1 MPPRYAYWTI
11 IVDDQPTAFRAG
23 ALDDIMP
30 TFNRLKEKQ
39 PTAKLMWF
47 QSGKLWPSRIDAR
60 EAMQV
65 RGERGRYSDPRQD
78 GGDKTA
84 SRERPK
90 WKSKDFSNPKPRT
103 ADAKPTERPEWKPR
117 GSSSPQA
124 PKPSSPGRSEKPE
137 WGARDNARASWKP
150 KGASL
155 PEGKPEWKPRG
166 AASSRPQSSSYERTA
181 KPAWKPKDAAGDK
194 PSWKPKGAGDRPAW
208 KGRDDSRSS
217 GKPEWKPKGSPV
229 GRPFTGRRS
238 EGQDRP
244 EWKSKTAGEKPEW
257 KPKGTSSPQAFKPSS
272 PEEPKRKWIPKA
284 EYKKL
289 TGTEA
294 KRDEKWRPG
303 GEHKDPRQ
311 KYIDAKKAK
320 WGRFK
325 QAIRSRAKKKS

>member
-78 GGDKTA
+78 GGDKTP
-84 SRERPK
+84 SRDRPK
-90 WKSKDFSNPKPRT
+90 WKSKDFSARPR
-103 ADAKPTERPEWKPR
+103 AAGPTRPERPERTEPFDSTRQKSGVAQDRRPEWKPK
-117 GSSSPQA
+117 GSA
-124 PKPSSPGRSEKPE
+124 PPAERSAKAE
-137 WGARDNARASWKP
+137 WRP
-150 KGASL
+150 KA
-155 PEGKPEWKPRG
+155 PEGD
-166 AASSRPQSSSYERTA
+166 RPA
-181 KPAWKPKDAAGDK
+181 
-194 PSWKPKGAGDRPAW
+194 WKPKGAGDRPAW
-208 KGRDDSRSS
+208 RGRDDARGPGKSDWKPKSASS
-217 GKPEWKPKGSPV
+217 DRPAWKPKGDARQERPAWTPKGAADQERPAWKPKSSADRPEWKPKG
-229 GRPFTGRRS
+229 
-238 EGQDRP
+238 
-244 EWKSKTAGEKPEW
+244 A
-257 KPKGTSSPQAFKPSS
+257 A
-272 PEEPKRKWIPKA
+272 PEEGAEKRKWIPKA

-294 KRDEKWRPG
+294 RRDDKWRPG

-311 KYIDAKKAK
+311 KYKDAKKAK

-325 QAIRSRAKKKS
+325 QAIRSRAKKNSS

>member
-78 GGDKTA
+78 GGDTTP

-90 WKSKDFSNPKPRT
+90 WKSKDFSNSKPPAARAEPT
-103 ADAKPTERPEWKPR
+103 ARPEWKPR
-117 GSSSPQA
+117 SSSAHAPGPQRGSRAGVEAPKSSSPQR
-124 PKPSSPGRSEKPE
+124 GGKPE
-137 WGARDNARASWKP
+137 WKP
-150 KGASL
+150 KSSG
-155 PEGKPEWKPRG
+155 EKPEWKPRG
-166 AASSRPQSSSYERTA
+166 ASNDRPASQPT
-181 KPAWKPKDAAGDK
+181 DT
-194 PSWKPKGAGDRPAW
+194 GDRPAW
-208 KGRDDSRSS
+208 KGRADSRTAGKPEWQPRGASS
-217 GKPEWKPKGSPV
+217 GRPAWKPKDSAGGRPAWKPNAFAGERPAWKPKSAGDRPEWKPKGAAADGSA
-229 GRPFTGRRS
+229 
-238 EGQDRP
+238 E
-244 EWKSKTAGEKPEW
+244 
-257 KPKGTSSPQAFKPSS
+257 
-272 PEEPKRKWIPKA
+272 KRKWIPKA

-294 KRDEKWRPG
+294 KRDDKWRPG
-303 GEHKDPRQ
+303 GEHQDPRQ
-311 KYIDAKKAK
+311 KYKDAKKAK

>member
-11 IVDDQPTAFRAG
+11 IVDDQPTAFRAA

-78 GGDKTA
+78 GGDKA
-84 SRERPK
+84 PGRERPK
-90 WKSKDFSNPKPRT
+90 WKAKDFSAKPRAAAPERT
-103 ADAKPTERPEWKPR
+103 SRPEWKPKSAEKPEWKPRRASSERPAWKPKGASGERPEWKPR
-117 GSSSPQA
+117 D
-124 PKPSSPGRSEKPE
+124 PSSPPSFAK
-137 WGARDNARASWKP
+137 AS
-150 KGASL
+150 
-155 PEGKPEWKPRG
+155 EGKQG
-166 AASSRPQSSSYERTA
+166 L
-181 KPAWKPKDAAGDK
+181 
-194 PSWKPKGAGDRPAW
+194 
-208 KGRDDSRSS
+208 
-217 GKPEWKPKGSPV
+217 
-229 GRPFTGRRS
+229 
-238 EGQDRP
+238 
-244 EWKSKTAGEKPEW
+244 
-257 KPKGTSSPQAFKPSS
+257 KPSS
-272 PEEPKRKWIPKA
+272 PEDPAKRKWIPKA

-294 KRDEKWRPG
+294 RRDDKWRPG

-311 KYIDAKKAK
+311 KYKDAKKAK

-325 QAIRSRAKKKS
+325 QAIRSRAKKS

>member
-47 QSGKLWPSRIDAR
+47 QSGKLWASRIDAR

-78 GGDKTA
+78 GGDKTSA
-84 SRERPK
+84 RERPK
-90 WKSKDFSNPKPRT
+90 WKSRDFSNPRAPKRAPGAEAAPEWKPSGPEQRVKPDWKPKQSGGDKPSGMSKPAPEWKPRANVGRPST
-103 ADAKPTERPEWKPR
+103 GRRSEEQDRPEWKPKGAESERPKWEPKGPGGKSFDRRERPDWKAKESSRPARKPEWKPKSYGNPTWNARGDSSPKPRASSRERSERPEWKP
-117 GSSSPQA
+117 
-124 PKPSSPGRSEKPE
+124 
-137 WGARDNARASWKP
+137 
-150 KGASL
+150 KGA
-155 PEGKPEWKPRG
+155 
-166 AASSRPQSSSYERTA
+166 A
-181 KPAWKPKDAAGDK
+181 
-194 PSWKPKGAGDRPAW
+194 
-208 KGRDDSRSS
+208 
-217 GKPEWKPKGSPV
+217 V
-229 GRPFTGRRS
+229 GRPLMGRQG
-238 EGQDRP
+238 EGEDQP
-244 EWKSKTAGEKPEW
+244 EK
-257 KPKGTSSPQAFKPSS
+257 
-272 PEEPKRKWIPKA
+272 KRQWIPKA

-294 KRDEKWRPG
+294 KRDDKWRPG

-311 KYIDAKKAK
+311 KYKDAKKAK

-325 QAIRSRAKKKS
+325 QAIRSRTKKKS

>member
-30 TFNRLKEKQ
+30 TFNRLKDKQ

-78 GGDKTA
+78 GGDKTSA
-84 SRERPK
+84 RERPK
-90 WKSKDFSNPKPRT
+90 WKSKDFSNPRPRA
-103 ADAKPTERPEWKPR
+103 ADAKPTERPEWKPKQS
-117 GSSSPQA
+117 GGDKPAGMSKPA
-124 PKPSSPGRSEKPE
+124 PE
-137 WGARDNARASWKP
+137 WKP
-150 KGASL
+150 KGSSVG
-155 PEGKPEWKPRG
+155 PPFQGGRSKGKDRPEWGTR
-166 AASSRPQSSSYERTA
+166 SHSRPSD
-181 KPAWKPKDAAGDK
+181 KPAWKPKD
-194 PSWKPKGAGDRPAW
+194 PGAR
-208 KGRDDSRSS
+208 
-217 GKPEWKPKGSPV
+217 PEWKPKGAAV
-229 GRPFTGRRS
+229 GRPSGRQG
-238 EGQDRP
+238 EGEDQP
-244 EWKSKTAGEKPEW
+244 EK
-257 KPKGTSSPQAFKPSS
+257 
-272 PEEPKRKWIPKA
+272 KRQWIPKA

-294 KRDEKWRPG
+294 KRDDKWRPG

-311 KYIDAKKAK
+311 KYKDAKKAK

-325 QAIRSRAKKKS
+325 QAIRSRAKKKP

>member
-1 MPPRYAYWTI
+1 VPPRYAYWTI
-11 IVDDQPTAFRAG
+11 IVDNQPTAFRAG

-78 GGDKTA
+78 GGDTTP

-90 WKSKDFSNPKPRT
+90 WKSKDFSAGPR
-103 ADAKPTERPEWKPR
+103 APR
-117 GSSSPQA
+117 
-124 PKPSSPGRSEKPE
+124 PSSPEQRV
-137 WGARDNARASWKP
+137 
-150 KGASL
+150 
-155 PEGKPEWKPRG
+155 
-166 AASSRPQSSSYERTA
+166 
-181 KPAWKPKDAAGDK
+181 
-194 PSWKPKGAGDRPAW
+194 
-208 KGRDDSRSS
+208 
-217 GKPEWKPKGSPV
+217 KPEWKPKTS
-229 GRPFTGRRS
+229 
-238 EGQDRP
+238 
-244 EWKSKTAGEKPEW
+244 GEKPEW
-257 KPKGTSSPQAFKPSS
+257 KPKGSSAGPPFKGGRSEGKDRPEWGASKPAWKPRGASS
-272 PEEPKRKWIPKA
+272 DRPAWKSKGSSVGPPFQGGRSKDKDRPEWKPRSASVGRPATGRQGEGEDQPEKRKWIPKA

-294 KRDEKWRPG
+294 KRDDKWRPG

-311 KYIDAKKAK
+311 KYKDAKKAK

-325 QAIRSRAKKKS
+325 QAILSRAKKKS

>member
-39 PTAKLMWF
+39 PGAKLMWF

-78 GGDKTA
+78 GGGQTP

-90 WKSKDFSNPKPRT
+90 WKSKDFSARPRAASPAPGERPRWKPRDPSSPR
-103 ADAKPTERPEWKPR
+103 ALKPSKPSSPEQRGKPEWKPK
-117 GSSSPQA
+117 GS
-124 PKPSSPGRSEKPE
+124 G
-137 WGARDNARASWKP
+137 
-150 KGASL
+150 
-155 PEGKPEWKPRG
+155 GKPEWKPRG
-166 AASSRPQSSSYERTA
+166 AAS
-181 KPAWKPKDAAGDK
+181 
-194 PSWKPKGAGDRPAW
+194 DRPAW
-208 KGRDDSRSS
+208 KSKPSS
-217 GKPEWKPKGSPV
+217 PE
-229 GRPFTGRRS
+229 RR
-238 EGQDRP
+238 
-244 EWKSKTAGEKPEW
+244 EKPEW
-257 KPKGTSSPQAFKPSS
+257 KPRGSSSPDDPA
-272 PEEPKRKWIPKA
+272 KRKWIPKA

-294 KRDEKWRPG
+294 KRDDKWRPG
-303 GEHKDPRQ
+303 GEHADPRQ
-311 KYIDAKKAK
+311 KYKDAKKAK

-325 QAIRSRAKKKS
+325 QAIRSRAAKSKKP

>member
-78 GGDKTA
+78 GGDKTP

-90 WKSKDFSNPKPRT
+90 WKSKDFSSPRPPNRAPSAAAALGWKSSSPERSTKPEWKPKSSSVGPFDSARQKPGVAQDRPPDNAGRGEGKPRPEWG
-103 ADAKPTERPEWKPR
+103 AKSKTEWKPKSSGERPEWKPR
-117 GSSSPQA
+117 G
-124 PKPSSPGRSEKPE
+124 
-137 WGARDNARASWKP
+137 
-150 KGASL
+150 
-155 PEGKPEWKPRG
+155 
-166 AASSRPQSSSYERTA
+166 
-181 KPAWKPKDAAGDK
+181 
-194 PSWKPKGAGDRPAW
+194 
-208 KGRDDSRSS
+208 
-217 GKPEWKPKGSPV
+217 
-229 GRPFTGRRS
+229 
-238 EGQDRP
+238 
-244 EWKSKTAGEKPEW
+244 
-257 KPKGTSSPQAFKPSS
+257 TSSPPSFAKASEGKQAPRPSS
-272 PEEPKRKWIPKA
+272 PEDPAKRKWIPKA

-294 KRDEKWRPG
+294 KRDDKWRPG

-325 QAIRSRAKKKS
+325 QAIRSRSKGKKP

>member
-1 MPPRYAYWTI
+1 VPPRYAYWTI

-78 GGDKTA
+78 GGDNTP

-90 WKSKDFSNPKPRT
+90 WKSKDFSSPR
-103 ADAKPTERPEWKPR
+103 AL
-117 GSSSPQA
+117 
-124 PKPSSPGRSEKPE
+124 KPSSPEQRV
-137 WGARDNARASWKP
+137 
-150 KGASL
+150 
-155 PEGKPEWKPRG
+155 KPEWKPR
-166 AASSRPQSSSYERTA
+166 SSS
-181 KPAWKPKDAAGDK
+181 P
-194 PSWKPKGAGDRPAW
+194 
-208 KGRDDSRSS
+208 GRSA
-217 GKPEWKPKGSPV
+217 KPEWKPKSSSESKPRPV
-229 GRPFTGRRS
+229 GRPFMGRRS

-244 EWKSKTAGEKPEW
+244 EWKPKSSGDRPEW
-257 KPKGTSSPQAFKPSS
+257 KPKGAAADAGA
-272 PEEPKRKWIPKA
+272 EKRKWIPKA

-294 KRDEKWRPG
+294 RRDDKWRPG

>member
-78 GGDKTA
+78 GGNNA
-84 SRERPK
+84 SSRERPK
-90 WKSKDFSNPKPRT
+90 WQSKDFSSPPSFAKASDGKRAPKPSTGPPARQPRWGGSPQRSG
-103 ADAKPTERPEWKPR
+103 KLEWKPR
-117 GSSSPQA
+117 GSSSPQ
-124 PKPSSPGRSEKPE
+124 
-137 WGARDNARASWKP
+137 D
-150 KGASL
+150 
-155 PEGKPEWKPRG
+155 
-166 AASSRPQSSSYERTA
+166 
-181 KPAWKPKDAAGDK
+181 PA
-194 PSWKPKGAGDRPAW
+194 
-208 KGRDDSRSS
+208 
-217 GKPEWKPKGSPV
+217 
-229 GRPFTGRRS
+229 
-238 EGQDRP
+238 
-244 EWKSKTAGEKPEW
+244 
-257 KPKGTSSPQAFKPSS
+257 
-272 PEEPKRKWIPKA
+272 KRKWIPKA

-294 KRDEKWRPG
+294 RRDDKWRPG

>member
-78 GGDKTA
+78 GGDKPP

-90 WKSKDFSNPKPRT
+90 WKSKDFSSPKPQAPSRERS
-103 ADAKPTERPEWKPR
+103 ERPEWKPR
-117 GSSSPQA
+117 SSSPKPQA
-124 PKPSSPGRSEKPE
+124 SSRGRSDRPEWKPRSSSPKPQASSPERSEQ
-137 WGARDNARASWKP
+137 
-150 KGASL
+150 
-155 PEGKPEWKPRG
+155 PEWKPRG
-166 AASSRPQSSSYERTA
+166 ASTERPA
-181 KPAWKPKDAAGDK
+181 
-194 PSWKPKGAGDRPAW
+194 WKPKGAGDRPAW
-208 KGRDDSRSS
+208 KGRVDSRHSS
-217 GKPEWKPKGSPV
+217 PQGLNRAPGAAAAPGWKPSSPE
-229 GRPFTGRRS
+229 RR
-238 EGQDRP
+238 
-244 EWKSKTAGEKPEW
+244 EKPEW
-257 KPKGTSSPQAFKPSS
+257 KPRDSSSPQALKPSS
-272 PEEPKRKWIPKA
+272 PDDQAKRKWIPKA

-294 KRDEKWRPG
+294 KRDDKWRPG

-311 KYIDAKKAK
+311 KYKDAKKAK

>member
-23 ALDDIMP
+23 ALEDIMP

-78 GGDKTA
+78 GGDKTP

-90 WKSKDFSNPKPRT
+90 WKSKDL
-103 ADAKPTERPEWKPR
+103 
-117 GSSSPQA
+117 SSPRA
-124 PKPSSPGRSEKPE
+124 PKPSSPEHREKPE
-137 WGARDNARASWKP
+137 WKP
-150 KGASL
+150 KGSLAGPPPAFKASRLSPQPARAPL
-155 PEGKPEWKPRG
+155 PRTPRPERDAKAVWKPAKPEWKPRG
-166 AASSRPQSSSYERTA
+166 ASSDRPA
-181 KPAWKPKDAAGDK
+181 
-194 PSWKPKGAGDRPAW
+194 WKPKGAGDRPAW
-208 KGRDDSRSS
+208 KGRDDSRLSA
-217 GKPEWKPKGSPV
+217 KPEWKPRNTGE
-229 GRPFTGRRS
+229 RP
-238 EGQDRP
+238 
-244 EWKSKTAGEKPEW
+244 AW
-257 KPKGTSSPQAFKPSS
+257 KPKGAAADAGA
-272 PEEPKRKWIPKA
+272 EKRKWIPKA

-294 KRDEKWRPG
+294 KRDDKWRPG

-311 KYIDAKKAK
+311 QYKDAKKAK

-325 QAIRSRAKKKS
+325 QAIRSRAAKIKKS

>member
-78 GGDKTA
+78 GGDKTP

-90 WKSKDFSNPKPRT
+90 WKSKDFSSPRAPKPSSPEQRVKPEWKPKS
-103 ADAKPTERPEWKPR
+103 ADGKRPDWRPKASGEKPEWKPRGASPARAWKPKGASDERPAWKPR

-124 PKPSSPGRSEKPE
+124 PKPSSPEDP
-137 WGARDNARASWKP
+137 
-150 KGASL
+150 
-155 PEGKPEWKPRG
+155 
-166 AASSRPQSSSYERTA
+166 
-181 KPAWKPKDAAGDK
+181 
-194 PSWKPKGAGDRPAW
+194 
-208 KGRDDSRSS
+208 
-217 GKPEWKPKGSPV
+217 
-229 GRPFTGRRS
+229 
-238 EGQDRP
+238 
-244 EWKSKTAGEKPEW
+244 
-257 KPKGTSSPQAFKPSS
+257 
-272 PEEPKRKWIPKA
+272 PKRKWIPKE

-294 KRDEKWRPG
+294 KRDDKWRPG

>member
-65 RGERGRYSDPRQD
+65 RGERGRYSDPKQD
-78 GGDKTA
+78 GGDKI

-90 WKSKDFSNPKPRT
+90 WKSKDFSNPKPPAARAERT
-103 ADAKPTERPEWKPR
+103 EPFDSARPKSGVAQDRRPEWKPRSSNPKPEAPNREQSTKPEWKPKAPGAKPEWKPKGASTDRPAWKPKGAGDRPEWKAREDDSRAPAKPEWKSKSASGDRPTWQSKSAPGGRPFMGRQGKDQQRPEWKPR

-124 PKPSSPGRSEKPE
+124 PKPSSAE
-137 WGARDNARASWKP
+137 D
-150 KGASL
+150 
-155 PEGKPEWKPRG
+155 
-166 AASSRPQSSSYERTA
+166 
-181 KPAWKPKDAAGDK
+181 
-194 PSWKPKGAGDRPAW
+194 
-208 KGRDDSRSS
+208 
-217 GKPEWKPKGSPV
+217 PV
-229 GRPFTGRRS
+229 R
-238 EGQDRP
+238 
-244 EWKSKTAGEKPEW
+244 
-257 KPKGTSSPQAFKPSS
+257 
-272 PEEPKRKWIPKA
+272 RKWIPKA

-294 KRDEKWRPG
+294 KRDDKWRPG
-303 GEHKDPRQ
+303 GEHQDPRQ
-311 KYIDAKKAK
+311 KYKDAKKAK

-325 QAIRSRAKKKS
+325 QAIRSRVKKKS

>member
-78 GGDKTA
+78 GGDKTP

-90 WKSKDFSNPKPRT
+90 WKSKDFSAGPRSPKPSGS
-103 ADAKPTERPEWKPR
+103 ERNTKPEWKPKTS
-117 GSSSPQA
+117 G
-124 PKPSSPGRSEKPE
+124 E
-137 WGARDNARASWKP
+137 
-150 KGASL
+150 
-155 PEGKPEWKPRG
+155 KPEWKPRG
-166 AASSRPQSSSYERTA
+166 ASSERPVWKSKSTSSDR
-181 KPAWKPKDAAGDK
+181 PAWKSKTASSPA
-194 PSWKPKGAGDRPAW
+194 WKPKGAGDRPAW
-208 KGRDDSRSS
+208 QARQDDSRAS
-217 GKPEWKPKGSPV
+217 GKPEWKPKGASS
-229 GRPFTGRRS
+229 G
-238 EGQDRP
+238 DRP
-244 EWKSKTAGEKPEW
+244 EWKPRG
-257 KPKGTSSPQAFKPSS
+257 SSPQTPEPSS
-272 PEEPKRKWIPKA
+272 PGDPAKRKWIPKA

-294 KRDEKWRPG
+294 KRDDKWRPG
-303 GEHKDPRQ
+303 GEHQDPRQ
-311 KYIDAKKAK
+311 KYKDAKKAK

-325 QAIRSRAKKKS
+325 QAIRSRAAKSKKS

>member
-1 MPPRYAYWTI
+1 VPPRYAYWTI
-11 IVDDQPTAFRAG
+11 IVDDQPTAFRAA

-78 GGDKTA
+78 GGGKTA

-90 WKSKDFSNPKPRT
+90 WKSKDFS
-103 ADAKPTERPEWKPR
+103 AGRP
-117 GSSSPQA
+117 SPQA
-124 PKPSSPGRSEKPE
+124 LKPSSPGR
-137 WGARDNARASWKP
+137 G
-150 KGASL
+150 
-155 PEGKPEWKPRG
+155 GKL
-166 AASSRPQSSSYERTA
+166 
-181 KPAWKPKDAAGDK
+181 
-194 PSWKPKGAGDRPAW
+194 
-208 KGRDDSRSS
+208 
-217 GKPEWKPKGSPV
+217 EWKPKTS
-229 GRPFTGRRS
+229 
-238 EGQDRP
+238 
-244 EWKSKTAGEKPEW
+244 GEKPEW
-257 KPKGTSSPQAFKPSS
+257 KPRRASTDPPAWKPKAPAGERPEWRPKGAAGDRPEWKPRDASSPKALRPLSPGQHAKPSS
-272 PEEPKRKWIPKA
+272 PQDPAKRKWVPKA

-294 KRDEKWRPG
+294 RRDDKWRPG

-311 KYIDAKKAK
+311 KYKDAKKAK

-325 QAIRSRAKKKS
+325 QAIRSRAAKTKKS

>member
-11 IVDDQPTAFRAG
+11 IVDNQPTAFRAG

-78 GGDKTA
+78 GGDK
-84 SRERPK
+84 SRSPERPK
-90 WKSKDFSNPKPRT
+90 WRSKDFSAKPRASAPERT
-103 ADAKPTERPEWKPR
+103 QRPEWTPKGSPSPSTRPFTGRRSEGDERPEWKPKTS
-117 GSSSPQA
+117 G
-124 PKPSSPGRSEKPE
+124 E
-137 WGARDNARASWKP
+137 
-150 KGASL
+150 
-155 PEGKPEWKPRG
+155 KPEWKPRG
-166 AASSRPQSSSYERTA
+166 ASSERPA
-181 KPAWKPKDAAGDK
+181 
-194 PSWKPKGAGDRPAW
+194 WKPKGAGDRPAW

-217 GKPEWKPKGSPV
+217 GKPEWKPRGTSSPKPQPGPQRGTRAGV
-229 GRPFTGRRS
+229 EASSRERS
-238 EGQDRP
+238 ER
-244 EWKSKTAGEKPEW
+244 PEW
-257 KPKGTSSPQAFKPSS
+257 KPKGTAADVGA
-272 PEEPKRKWIPKA
+272 EKRKWIPKA

-294 KRDEKWRPG
+294 KRDDKWRPG

-311 KYIDAKKAK
+311 KYKDAKKAK

-325 QAIRSRAKKKS
+325 QAIRSRAAKTKKS

>member
-1 MPPRYAYWTI
+1 VPPRYAYWTI

-78 GGDKTA
+78 GGDKTPA
-84 SRERPK
+84 RERPK
-90 WKSKDFSNPKPRT
+90 WKSKDFSAGPR
-103 ADAKPTERPEWKPR
+103 
-117 GSSSPQA
+117 A
-124 PKPSSPGRSEKPE
+124 PKPSSPEERVKPE
-137 WGARDNARASWKP
+137 
-150 KGASL
+150 
-155 PEGKPEWKPRG
+155 
-166 AASSRPQSSSYERTA
+166 
-181 KPAWKPKDAAGDK
+181 
-194 PSWKPKGAGDRPAW
+194 WKPKGAGDRPAW
-208 KGRDDSRSS
+208 KGRED
-217 GKPEWKPKGSPV
+217 
-229 GRPFTGRRS
+229 
-238 EGQDRP
+238 
-244 EWKSKTAGEKPEW
+244 
-257 KPKGTSSPQAFKPSS
+257 SSPQAFKPSS
-272 PEEPKRKWIPKA
+272 PQHRGTKPEWKPKSSGERPEWKPRSSSPEDSPKRKWIPKA

-294 KRDEKWRPG
+294 KRDDKWRPG
-303 GEHKDPRQ
+303 GEHADPRQ
-311 KYIDAKKAK
+311 KYKDAKKAK

>member
-1 MPPRYAYWTI
+1 VPPRYAYWTI

-78 GGDKTA
+78 GGDKA
-84 SRERPK
+84 SAREPFDSARQKSGIAQDRRPK
-90 WKSKDFSNPKPRT
+90 WKSKDFSSPPSFAKASEGKRAPKPSSPEQRVKPEWKPRSSSPPSF
-103 ADAKPTERPEWKPR
+103 AKASEGKQAPNRAPSAAAALGWKPSSPGKPEWKPRGASSDRPAWKPKGAGDRPEWKPR
-117 GSSSPQA
+117 GSSP
-124 PKPSSPGRSEKPE
+124 PSFAK
-137 WGARDNARASWKP
+137 AS
-150 KGASL
+150 
-155 PEGKPEWKPRG
+155 EGK
-166 AASSRPQSSSYERTA
+166 
-181 KPAWKPKDAAGDK
+181 
-194 PSWKPKGAGDRPAW
+194 
-208 KGRDDSRSS
+208 
-217 GKPEWKPKGSPV
+217 
-229 GRPFTGRRS
+229 
-238 EGQDRP
+238 
-244 EWKSKTAGEKPEW
+244 
-257 KPKGTSSPQAFKPSS
+257 QAHKPSS
-272 PEEPKRKWIPKA
+272 PEDPPKRKWIPKA

-289 TGTEA
+289 IGTEA
-294 KRDEKWRPG
+294 KRDDKWRPG

>member
-78 GGDKTA
+78 GGDKTP

-90 WKSKDFSNPKPRT
+90 WKSRDFSNPKPPAARAEPT
-103 ADAKPTERPEWKPR
+103 ARPEWKPR
-117 GSSSPQA
+117 SSSPPSYAKASEGKQA
-124 PKPSSPGRSEKPE
+124 PGPQRGSRAGMEAHKPSSPERNAKPE
-137 WGARDNARASWKP
+137 WKP
-150 KGASL
+150 KSSG
-155 PEGKPEWKPRG
+155 EKPEWKPRG
-166 AASSRPQSSSYERTA
+166 ASTDRPA
-181 KPAWKPKDAAGDK
+181 
-194 PSWKPKGAGDRPAW
+194 WKPKGAGDRPAW
-208 KGRDDSRSS
+208 KGRDDSRAPVTPEWKSKGAGDRPAWKSS
-217 GKPEWKPKGSPV
+217 DSRRTSPHAFKASSPERGEKLGWKPKSPSESSRPEWKPKGAAADGSV
-229 GRPFTGRRS
+229 
-238 EGQDRP
+238 E
-244 EWKSKTAGEKPEW
+244 
-257 KPKGTSSPQAFKPSS
+257 
-272 PEEPKRKWIPKA
+272 KRKWIPKA

-294 KRDEKWRPG
+294 KRDDKWRPG
-303 GEHKDPRQ
+303 GEHQDPRQ
-311 KYIDAKKAK
+311 KYKDAKKAK

>member
-11 IVDDQPTAFRAG
+11 IVDNQPTAFRAG

-78 GGDKTA
+78 GGDKTP

-90 WKSKDFSNPKPRT
+90 WKSKDFSNPKAPAAR
-103 ADAKPTERPEWKPR
+103 AEPAGRPEWKPR
-117 GSSSPQA
+117 SSSPPSFKEDKHA
-124 PKPSSPGRSEKPE
+124 HRPSSPARSTKPE
-137 WGARDNARASWKP
+137 WKP
-150 KGASL
+150 KASGA
-155 PEGKPEWKPRG
+155 KPEWKPRG
-166 AASSRPQSSSYERTA
+166 ASTDRPAWKPTPSSEKREWKPKGSAVGKPEWRPRSSSREQSE
-181 KPAWKPKDAAGDK
+181 KPAWKPKS
-194 PSWKPKGAGDRPAW
+194 PSA
-208 KGRDDSRSS
+208 SS
-217 GKPEWKPKGSPV
+217 ERPEWKPKGAAS
-229 GRPFTGRRS
+229 
-238 EGQDRP
+238 D
-244 EWKSKTAGEKPEW
+244 AGAE
-257 KPKGTSSPQAFKPSS
+257 
-272 PEEPKRKWIPKA
+272 KRKWIPKA

-294 KRDEKWRPG
+294 KRDDKWRPG
-303 GEHKDPRQ
+303 GEHQDPRQ
-311 KYIDAKKAK
+311 KYKDAKKAK

>member
-11 IVDDQPTAFRAG
+11 IVDGQPTAFRAG
-23 ALDDIMP
+23 ALEDIMP

-65 RGERGRYSDPRQD
+65 RGARGRYSDPRQD
-78 GGDKTA
+78 GVDQTP

-90 WKSKDFSNPKPRT
+90 WKSKDFSSPRAPKPS
-103 ADAKPTERPEWKPR
+103 RPEWKPK
-117 GSSSPQA
+117 GSLAGPPPAFKASRPSPQ
-124 PKPSSPGRSEKPE
+124 P
-137 WGARDNARASWKP
+137 ARAPLPRSPRPERDAKAVWKP
-150 KGASL
+150 A
-155 PEGKPEWKPRG
+155 KPEWKPRDTT
-166 AASSRPQSSSYERTA
+166 SDRPA
-181 KPAWKPKDAAGDK
+181 
-194 PSWKPKGAGDRPAW
+194 WKPKGAGDRPAW

-217 GKPEWKPKGSPV
+217 SKPEWKPRNMGERPEWKPKGAA
-229 GRPFTGRRS
+229 T
-238 EGQDRP
+238 E
-244 EWKSKTAGEKPEW
+244 AGAE
-257 KPKGTSSPQAFKPSS
+257 
-272 PEEPKRKWIPKA
+272 KRKWIPKA

-294 KRDEKWRPG
+294 KRDDKWRPG

-311 KYIDAKKAK
+311 KYKDAKKAS

-325 QAIRSRAKKKS
+325 QAIRSRAAKIKKS

>member
-11 IVDDQPTAFRAG
+11 IVDNQPTAFRAG

-78 GGDKTA
+78 GGDKTP

-90 WKSKDFSNPKPRT
+90 WKSKDFSAGPR
-103 ADAKPTERPEWKPR
+103 AA
-117 GSSSPQA
+117 
-124 PKPSSPGRSEKPE
+124 KPSSREQ
-137 WGARDNARASWKP
+137 GA
-150 KGASL
+150 
-155 PEGKPEWKPRG
+155 
-166 AASSRPQSSSYERTA
+166 
-181 KPAWKPKDAAGDK
+181 
-194 PSWKPKGAGDRPAW
+194 
-208 KGRDDSRSS
+208 
-217 GKPEWKPKGSPV
+217 KPEWKPKGSSSPEQ
-229 GRPFTGRRS
+229 RPK
-238 EGQDRP
+238 P
-244 EWKSKTAGEKPEW
+244 EWKPRTSGEKPEW
-257 KPKGTSSPQAFKPSS
+257 KPKGSSAGPPFKGGRSEGKDRPEGGASKPAWKARSASGDRPAWQPKGSNAGPPPQGGRSHGKDRPEWGARGGRRGEGQDRPEGKPEWKPKDSS
-272 PEEPKRKWIPKA
+272 ARPEWKPRSAPVGRPSTGRQGEGEDQPEKRKWIPKA

-294 KRDEKWRPG
+294 KRDDKWRPG
-303 GEHKDPRQ
+303 GEHQDPRQ
-311 KYIDAKKAK
+311 KYKDAKKAK

>member
-23 ALDDIMP
+23 ALEDIMP

-47 QSGKLWPSRIDAR
+47 QRGRLWPSRIDAR

-78 GGDKTA
+78 GGDRTP

-90 WKSKDFSNPKPRT
+90 WKSKDFSSPR
-103 ADAKPTERPEWKPR
+103 P
-117 GSSSPQA
+117 
-124 PKPSSPGRSEKPE
+124 PKPSSPEHREKPE
-137 WGARDNARASWKP
+137 WKPKGSLAGPPPAFRAKAVWKP
-150 KGASL
+150 KGSSVWA
-155 PEGKPEWKPRG
+155 KPEWKPRG
-166 AASSRPQSSSYERTA
+166 ASSDRPA
-181 KPAWKPKDAAGDK
+181 
-194 PSWKPKGAGDRPAW
+194 WKPKGAGDRPAW
-208 KGRDDSRSS
+208 KARDDSRPSAKPEWKPRNTS
-217 GKPEWKPKGSPV
+217 ERPEWKPKGAAADA
-229 GRPFTGRRS
+229 GAG
-238 EGQDRP
+238 P
-244 EWKSKTAGEKPEW
+244 E
-257 KPKGTSSPQAFKPSS
+257 
-272 PEEPKRKWIPKA
+272 KRKWLPKA

-294 KRDEKWRPG
+294 KRDDKWRPG

-311 KYIDAKKAK
+311 KYKDAKKAK

-325 QAIRSRAKKKS
+325 QAIRSRAAKIKKS